1 MRAWL
6 EFHRKRRSLERSIEN
21 ISRLHGEALKKLQSP
36 THEDREKL
44 HFEFRSEQQLVEDE
58 LAVLTTSYLTSVARR
73 MFIPVPEF
81 KTEGGAWE
89 EASTT
94 GRYHL
99 NAEALSALRSAV
111 RKEQKEKHEIWL
123 LWLAA
128 LTGLVGA
135 ITGLAAVLR
144 Q

>member
-6 EFHRKRRSLERSIEN
+6 EFHWKRRSLERGVEN
-21 ISRLHGEALKKLQSP
+21 VSRLHSDALKKLKSP
-36 THEDREKL
+36 TYEQKHDL
-44 HFEFRSEQQLVEDE
+44 HFEFRSEQQLYEDE
-58 LAVLTTSYLTSVARR
+58 LAVLTSNYLTSVARR

-81 KTEGGAWE
+81 RTEGGAWE

-94 GRYHL
+94 GRFHL
-99 NAEALSALRSAV
+99 NAEALSALRSAI
-111 RKEQKEKHEIWL
+111 RKEQKEKHELWL

-135 ITGLAAVLR
+135 LTGLAAVLL